1 MKKLMFVLA
10 TVAAF
15 MAVSCTKTENEET
28 PGTTGANETPENTTS
43 IIGRWEA
50 PRFADTPEDIAF
62 VALFGETDLD
72 LYIIALGQHLKGTY
86 TWANDSVNYNI
97 TEAYRAYT
105 GVTFDDSGNM
115 TDWSWEAGNLDAA
128 TLTLTEGYNWYPM
141 TEEDMNRAKEDFG
154 KFEFKVNGNTATST
168 LVGIED
174 LTFNKIN

>member
-15 MAVSCTKTENEET
+15 MTVSCTKTENEET
-28 PGTTGANETPENTTS
+28 PGTTGTTETPENTTS

-50 PRFADTPEDIAF
+50 PRFSDTPEDIAF

-72 LYIIALGQHLKGTY
+72 LYVIAWGQHLKGTY

-97 TEAYRAYT
+97 TEAYKAYT
-105 GVTFDDSGNM
+105 DVTFDDDGNM
-115 TDWSWEAGNLDAA
+115 TGSWVGGNLDAA

-141 TEEDMNRAKEDFG
+141 TEEDMNRAKENYG
-154 KFEFKVNGNTATST
+154 KFEFKVNGNSATST